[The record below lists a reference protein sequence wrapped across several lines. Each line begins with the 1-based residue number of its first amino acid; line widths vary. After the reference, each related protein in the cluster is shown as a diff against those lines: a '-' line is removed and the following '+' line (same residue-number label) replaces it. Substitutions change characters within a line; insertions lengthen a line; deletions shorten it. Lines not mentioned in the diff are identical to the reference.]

1 MRTGLILGIAIL
13 VVVPSRPGAREKEAR
28 IDVKHPYQEPAL
40 VPLGEE
46 PKV

>member
-1 MRTGLILGIAIL
+1 MRTGLNLGIAIL
-13 VVVPSRPGAREKEAR
+13 VVVPSRPGAREKGTGSNVE
-28 IDVKHPYQEPAL
+28 HPYQEPAL